1 MMRPLVFDFPQ
12 DEKAAGIMD
21 AYMFGPNLLIC
32 PITESMEGKE
42 SVRTVYLPAGTDW
55 YDFYTEERYEGG
67 REIEVRVGIDHIP
80 VYVKAGSILP
90 VMEPG
95 ESTAEME
102 GREIWLQIYAGA
114 DGSFALYEDAGDG
127 YGYEKG
133 EYCVTQIRYQD
144 ESGKVE
150 WDSEGDLGFRK
161 GDFLIRQI
169 GKRRTKA
176 AAFRPGNMC

>member
-1 MMRPLVFDFPQ
+1 
-12 DEKAAGIMD
+12 
-21 AYMFGPNLLIC
+21 
-32 PITESMEGKE
+32 
-42 SVRTVYLPAGTDW
+42 
-55 YDFYTEERYEGG
+55 
-67 REIEVRVGIDHIP
+67 
-80 VYVKAGSILP
+80 
-90 VMEPG
+90 
-95 ESTAEME
+95 ME
-102 GREIWLQIYAGA
+102 GRKIWLQIYAGA
-114 DGSFALYEDAGDG
+114 DGSFTLYEDAGDG